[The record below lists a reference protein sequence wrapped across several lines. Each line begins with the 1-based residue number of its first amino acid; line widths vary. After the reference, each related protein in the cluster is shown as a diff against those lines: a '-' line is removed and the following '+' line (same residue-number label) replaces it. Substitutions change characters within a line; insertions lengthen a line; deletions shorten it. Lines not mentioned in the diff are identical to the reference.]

1 MVTIQNLFRLRIAE
15 QAQPDDQFLALFS
28 SQVVEL
34 LPENSL
40 WDRLIKIESA
50 PGGGK
55 TSLLRLFTPAS
66 LNRIYR
72 ARNNP
77 ERRELYRQLV
87 ALGAIRADTGVST
100 LGVLINCHHDY
111 SQISDHDLNESQKR
125 AWFMSLLD
133 ARATLLVLRAALQL
147 AGLRYPRDV
156 NRVSFVR
163 MDNAMPGRS
172 FDDELSGQLL
182 FEESRQVERRI
193 AGAINRLGRTD
204 HPEEGHVC
212 LEIARLLT
220 SHEMRVDDSPI
231 ANQVLLMF
239 DEIHTLAEQQRTLL
253 EEDLTSHDVGIAR
266 WTAMR
271 LTALTPTEAMSETS
285 SDGREVI
292 TVRLEDWSNPRA
304 DKWLIDIARKRAIR
318 AVPTITSFETL
329 LADDIISNKE
339 YEAATTA
346 AVEERQTA
354 VRLAASHAELFSD
367 WVDNAEAGS
376 ADRTPLESAIKWS
389 RLNILI
395 ARRLRR
401 LQTEFDFV
409 SIPVDRID
417 ESASILEAARL
428 FVAER
433 HDVPYYYGTR
443 MVAQLGSGNVN
454 QFLQI
459 AGELF
464 DAIINAGILT
474 DKASQELSAWQQDR
488 IVRAM
493 SRRLLNRIRHDIP
506 SGHEVHALLSAAGE
520 LANAESHR
528 PTAPYAP
535 GVTGFAISM
544 EDREELL
551 SADEEV
557 DSGTARVRRALHS
570 AISHNLLTPHLDRRA
585 KGGDWMVLYLNRLL
599 CPVFGLPLGQGGY
612 REQSL
617 AELRVWLNTG
627 RPSSLRQ
634 ARLA

>member
-1 MVTIQNLFRLRIAE
+1 MAIIQNLFRLRIAE

-28 SQVVEL
+28 GHVVEL
-34 LPENSL
+34 LPANSL

-72 ARNNP
+72 VRNNP
-77 ERRELYRQLV
+77 EMRELYKQLV
-87 ALGAIRADTGVST
+87 ALGAIDSETGVST
-100 LGVLINCHHDY
+100 LGVLVNCHHDY
-111 SQISDHDLNESQKR
+111 SQIDAHDLSEGQKR

-133 ARATLLVLRAALQL
+133 ARVTLLVLRAALQMT
-147 AGLRYPRDV
+147 GLRYPRDV
-156 NRVSFVR
+156 SRVSFVR
-163 MDNAMPGRS
+163 IDNAMPGRS
-172 FDDELSGQLL
+172 FDDELSGQVL
-182 FEESRQVERRI
+182 FEESRDVERRI
-193 AGAINRLGRTD
+193 AGAINRLGRPD
-204 HPEEGHVC
+204 YPREGHVC

-220 SHEMRVDDSPI
+220 SHEMHVDDKRVTDR
-231 ANQVLLMF
+231 VLLMF
-239 DEIHTLAEQQRTLL
+239 DEIHTLAASQRDLL
-253 EEDLTSHDVGIAR
+253 EQDLTSHDVGIAR

-285 SDGREVI
+285 SDGREFM

-329 LADDIISNKE
+329 LADDIISDQE
-339 YEAATTA
+339 YEGAANA
-346 AVEERQTA
+346 AREEQQSAVE
-354 VRLAASHAELFSD
+354 LAASHTELFSE
-367 WVDNAEAGS
+367 WIGNAEATDADS
-376 ADRTPLESAIKWS
+376 APLESATTWS
-389 RLNILI
+389 RLKILI
-395 ARRLRR
+395 ERRIRR
-401 LQTEFDFV
+401 RQAEFNFV
-409 SIPVDRID
+409 SIPVERID
-417 ESASILEAARL
+417 DSASILEAARL

-433 HDVPYYYGTR
+433 HGVPYYYGVR
-443 MVAQLGSGNVN
+443 KVAQLGSGNVN

-464 DAIINAGILT
+464 EAIINAGILT
-474 DKASQELSAWQQDR
+474 DRASRELSAWQQDR

-493 SRRLLNRIRHDIP
+493 SRRLLNRVRHDLP

-520 LANAESHR
+520 LAKAESYR

-544 EDREELL
+544 ADRQELL

-557 DSGTARVRRALHS
+557 DSGTARVRRALHA

-585 KGGDWMVLYLNRLL
+585 KGGEWMVLYLNRLL
-599 CPVFGLPLGQGGY
+599 CPVFSLPLGQGGY

-627 RPSSLRQ
+627 RPSSIRQ

>member
-1 MVTIQNLFRLRIAE
+1 MASVQNLFRIRMAE

-28 SQVVEL
+28 GQVVEL
-34 LPENSL
+34 LPESTL

-77 ERRELYRQLV
+77 EMRQLYRQLV
-87 ALGAIRADTGVST
+87 ALGVICIDTGVST

-111 SQISDHDLNESQKR
+111 GQIDEHDLNETQKK

-133 ARATLLVLRAALQL
+133 ARVTLLVLRAALQL
-147 AGLRYPRDV
+147 RGLRYPKDV
-156 NRVSFVR
+156 SKVSFVR
-163 MDNAMPGRS
+163 LDGAMPGRS
-172 FDDELSGQLL
+172 FDDEMSGQQL
-182 FEESRQVERRI
+182 FEESRDVERRI
-193 AGAINRLGRTD
+193 AGAINRLGTSAHR
-204 HPEEGHVC
+204 PEDRVG

-220 SHEMRVDDSPI
+220 SHEIRVDNTPI
-231 ANQVLLMF
+231 TKRVLLMF
-239 DEIHTLAEQQRTLL
+239 DEIHTLAGQQRNML
-253 EEDLTSHDVGIAR
+253 EQDLTRHDVGVAR

-285 SDGREVI
+285 IEGREFV

-329 LADDIISNKE
+329 LADDIISDQE
-339 YEAATTA
+339 YEAATRA
-346 AVEERQTA
+346 AREERQSA
-354 VRLAASHAELFSD
+354 VELASTHTELFSD
-367 WVDNAEAGS
+367 WIASAEAANSDS
-376 ADRTPLESAIKWS
+376 APLESAIAWS
-389 RLNILI
+389 RLKILI
-395 ARRLRR
+395 ERRLRR
-401 LQTEFDFV
+401 RQAEFDFV
-409 SIPVDRID
+409 SIPADRID
-417 ESASILEAARL
+417 ESAAILEAARL

-433 HDVPYYYGTR
+433 HSVPYYYGASK
-443 MVAQLGSGNVN
+443 VAQLGSGNVY

-464 DAIINAGILT
+464 ESIINAGILT
-474 DKASQELSAWQQDR
+474 DRVSQELSVWQQDR
-488 IVRAM
+488 IVRAI
-493 SRRLLNRIRHDIP
+493 SRRLLNRVRHDLP

-520 LANAESHR
+520 LANIESHR

-544 EDREELL
+544 KDREELL
-551 SADEEV
+551 DADAKI
-557 DSGTARVRRALHS
+557 DSGTARVRRALHA

-585 KGGDWMVLYLNRLL
+585 KGGEWMVLYLNRLL
-599 CPVFGLPLGQGGY
+599 CPVFSLPLGQGGY

-617 AELRVWLNTG
+617 SELRVWLNTG
-627 RPSSLRQ
+627 RPSAVRQ

>member
-1 MVTIQNLFRLRIAE
+1 MAIIQNLFRIRISE

-28 SQVVEL
+28 GQVVEL
-34 LPENSL
+34 LPVSSL

-55 TSLLRLFTPAS
+55 TSILRLFTPAS

-72 ARNNP
+72 VRNSP
-77 ERRELYRQLV
+77 EVRELYRQLV
-87 ALGAIRADTGVST
+87 ALGAIDSETGVST

-111 SQISDHDLNESQKR
+111 SQIDEHDLNESQKR

-133 ARATLLVLRAALQL
+133 ARVTLLVLRAALQL
-147 AGLRYPRDV
+147 TGLRYPRDV

-182 FEESRQVERRI
+182 FEESREVERRI
-193 AGAINRLGRTD
+193 AGAINRLGRSD

-220 SHEMRVDDSPI
+220 SHEMRVDDTPI
-231 ANQVLLMF
+231 ANRVLLMF
-239 DEIHTLAEQQRTLL
+239 DEIHTLAGQQRNIL

-285 SDGREVI
+285 SDGREVM

-329 LADDIISNKE
+329 LADDIISDKE
-339 YEAATTA
+339 YEAAIYA
-346 AVEERQTA
+346 AREEQQSA
-354 VRLAASHAELFSD
+354 FELAASHTELFSE
-367 WVDNAEAGS
+367 WIARAEASNVDS
-376 ADRTPLESAIKWS
+376 APLESAITWS
-389 RLNILI
+389 RLKILI
-395 ARRLRR
+395 ERRLRR
-401 LQTEFDFV
+401 RQAEFDFV
-409 SIPVDRID
+409 SIPVERID
-417 ESASILEAARL
+417 ESASILEAAKL

-433 HDVPYYYGTR
+433 HGVPYYYGAR
-443 MVAQLGSGNVN
+443 KIAQLGSGNVN

-464 DAIINAGILT
+464 EAIINSGILT

-488 IVRAM
+488 IIRAI
-493 SRRLLNRIRHDIP
+493 SLRLLNRVRHDLP

-551 SADEEV
+551 STDEDV
-557 DSGTARVRRALHS
+557 DSSTARVRRALHA

-585 KGGDWMVLYLNRLL
+585 KGGEWMVLYLNRLL
-599 CPVFGLPLGQGGY
+599 CPVFSLPLGQGGY